1 MCTASTSTR
10 FHSIIPFLYILYIHS
25 IPLKFIHS
33 IHTFLHN
40 FRVFA
45 KVAIS
50 SMLKNMSD
58 INKNIFNNFLIAA
71 PRRTYG
77 LLFQKL
83 PNLAPA
89 LTPTPSPKSENAP
102 VLHRSKL
109 GQTHPTLHPDLMN
122 LLIPKKSSIILS
134 LIGDIPIC
142 QRVSS
147 N

>member
-1 MCTASTSTR
+1 M
-10 FHSIIPFLYILYIHS
+10 
-25 IPLKFIHS
+25 
-33 IHTFLHN
+33 HTFLHN

-58 INKNIFNNFLIAA
+58 INKNIFNNFLVTA
-71 PRRTYG
+71 PRRTYT

-83 PNLAPA
+83 LSPAPA
-89 LTPTPSPKSENAP
+89 PTPSPSPESGNAP

-109 GQTHPTLHPDLMN
+109 GQTHPTRHPDLMN
-122 LLIPKKSSIILS
+122 LLIPRKFSIILS